1 VVWPSPS
8 RHGRPDLGLPV
19 AANRRSVRAVTRPSL
34 RFGITSA
41 SLRAKKSTHRRT
53 CHIDK
58 TCVCRPAS
66 SLNPETAGSAAE
78 NHTGIAGSQVLSR
91 SGLPR
96 PVSPDQ
102 LYRSPDRWLRYPLP
116 AGSVSRTSRTTPSAM
131 RHAFEP
137 VLELVEPVHR
147 PPLLLP
153 RILQEYLIGASFLTV
168 DDLPSPKANSGRIIR
183 LMMNLPSLTVRSIGG
198 SLALRDRSTHNT
210 QSSP

>member
-19 AANRRSVRAVTRPSL
+19 AANRRSVGAVTRPSL

-102 LYRSPDRWLRYPLP
+102 LCRSPDRWLRYPLP

-131 RHAFEP
+131 R
-137 VLELVEPVHR
+137 
-147 PPLLLP
+147 
-153 RILQEYLIGASFLTV
+153 QAS
-168 DDLPSPKANSGRIIR
+168 S
-183 LMMNLPSLTVRSIGG
+183 PSLSW
-198 SLALRDRSTHNT
+198 
-210 QSSP
+210 SSPSIARLYSCHGYSKSTLSGHPSLRWMIFQAPKQTAVVSSGS